1 MEEQALAPKEKN
13 DGHVSFKFRLS
24 RHLGTLDGYWRVLGG
39 GPQCARVRDRGAGG
53 DTEVRTFS
61 HEWTAGC
68 EGAEVEQGERL
79 GKAARGVG
87 QA

>member
-1 MEEQALAPKEKN
+1 ML
-13 DGHVSFKFRLS
+13 R
-24 RHLGTLDGYWRVLGG
+24 G
-39 GPQCARVRDRGAGG
+39 GPQGAQVRDRGAGG
-53 DTEVRTFS
+53 NTEVRTFS

-68 EGAEVEQGERL
+68 EGAEVEEGERS